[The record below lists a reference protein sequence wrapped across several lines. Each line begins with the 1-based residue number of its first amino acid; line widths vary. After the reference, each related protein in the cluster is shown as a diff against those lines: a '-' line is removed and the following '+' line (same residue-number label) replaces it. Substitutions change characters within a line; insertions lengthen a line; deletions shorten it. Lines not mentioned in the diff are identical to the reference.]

1 MIGIRQIF
9 QSYKHEIKSY
19 TAGGVIGLYIF
30 GWIWSLLFDA
40 FYPEHNLITP
50 WYALGLLLHHDQNTL
65 KVNSLLWISLF
76 IPCAIIGLVLN
87 SIHRQQQI
95 KKAFG
100 DAHWASMREIKK
112 MGLFDCKDGLIIG
125 EKYGRLLRAPLVSH
139 ALVFAPSRSGKGVSQ
154 VIPNALTFKDSM
166 LIVDIKDEIFQVTSG
181 YRAKHGQQVF
191 RFAPADPESKTHC
204 WNPLDLIDKNSP
216 ELIADIDLVVEILI
230 SYSADK
236 DSMWVSE
243 ARTLVKGILLWLMNS
258 GRPFTIG
265 EMTKFIKG
273 TPDFIGELKFIR
285 DMSVDENGE
294 ITIHPIAYTN
304 INNFVEKAEKEQSG
318 VKSTITARLNLWDD
332 PLIQE
337 ATSKCDFDIR
347 YMRRKGMTI
356 YLGIQIKHLDRLAP
370 LMNMFI
376 QLFINAMTKNL
387 PAEDEPYKVLVILDE
402 FCALG
407 RMDKLKSGFG
417 FLAGY
422 NVHLMAIIQNV
433 GQFYDIY
440 GGRDKVDVF
449 FQNTDYKIIYRQNT
463 KTDQEFVSQQLGNRA
478 MKSFSNNF
486 KYNGVSQN
494 HTSSTESFLSRP
506 LLTPDEVRTFPY
518 EKGIAIFNG
527 HTPVKYKKVAYY
539 QDNRFKMRLM
549 VPITIPAFHMSM
561 QLPR

>member
-9 QSYKHEIKSY
+9 KSYKQEIKSY
-19 TAGGVIGLYIF
+19 TAGGVIGLFVF
-30 GWIWSLLFDA
+30 GSVWSLLFDE
-40 FYPEHNLITP
+40 FYPGHNFITP

-65 KVNSLLWISLF
+65 KVNTLLWITLF

-95 KKAFG
+95 KEAFG
-100 DAHWASMREIKK
+100 NAHWASMREIKK
-112 MGLFDCKDGLIIG
+112 MGLFDCKGGLIIG

-166 LIVDIKDEIFQVTSG
+166 LIIDIKDEIFQVTSG
-181 YRAKHGQQVF
+181 YRAKYGQQVF
-191 RFAPADPESKTHC
+191 RFAPADPEGKTHC

-243 ARTLVKGILLWLMNS
+243 ARTLVKGILLWLIDS

-265 EMTKFIKG
+265 ELTKFIKG
-273 TPDFIGELKFIR
+273 TPDFIGELRFIR

-347 YMRRKGMTI
+347 YMRRKRMTI

-370 LMNMFI
+370 LMNMFV

-387 PAEDEPYKVLVILDE
+387 PTKDEPYKVLAILDE

-422 NVHLMAIIQNV
+422 NIHLMAIIQNV
-433 GQFYDIY
+433 GQFYDLY

-449 FQNTDYKIIYRQNT
+449 FQNTDYKIVYRQNT
-463 KTDQEFVSQQLGNRA
+463 KTDQEFVSQQLGNYA
-478 MKSFSNNF
+478 VKNISQGF
-486 KYNGVSQN
+486 KHIGVGHN
-494 HTSSTESFLSRP
+494 HTSSTESYFSKP
-506 LLTPDEVRTFPY
+506 LLTLDEVRTFPK
-518 EKGIAIFNG
+518 EEGLLILNG
-527 HTPVKYKKVAYY
+527 RSPIKYKRIIYY
-539 QDNRFKMRLM
+539 INKNFKNRMPHRISTTL
-549 VPITIPAFHMSM
+549 
-561 QLPR
+561 